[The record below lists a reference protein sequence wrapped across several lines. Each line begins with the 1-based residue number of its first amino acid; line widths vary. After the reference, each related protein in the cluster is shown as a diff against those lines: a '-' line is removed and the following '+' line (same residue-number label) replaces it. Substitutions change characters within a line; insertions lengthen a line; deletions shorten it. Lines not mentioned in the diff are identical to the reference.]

1 MKGLILVLAALG
13 ITHTSFAQDT
23 IYVDKLAQWTDKEN
37 AVECAVMTKTDKNQ
51 FKVEFY
57 TLDGKPKRIENYSPY
72 NANQKIRNGKLVQF
86 YPDGKIRREE
96 FYEHDH
102 CIEGKLWAEDGSELP
117 FTPYYEAPDFP
128 GGPMNFA
135 RKLATTLQYPQEA
148 VRNRIQ
154 GIVVLQF
161 IIDTDGHI
169 IQPKVVKSVHP
180 MLDEAA
186 LTTLKQV
193 AKSKKNVWS
202 PGNIEGEA
210 VQVQYIVPANFR
222 LP

>member
-1 MKGLILVLAALG
+1 M
-13 ITHTSFAQDT
+13 
-23 IYVDKLAQWTDKEN
+23 
-37 AVECAVMTKTDKNQ
+37 
-51 FKVEFY
+51 
-57 TLDGKPKRIENYSPY
+57 
-72 NANQKIRNGKLVQF
+72 QF

-202 PGNIEGEA
+202 PGKIEGEA